1 MANSYKQTMNLPR
14 TDFAMRANLP
24 ENEPK
29 RLQFW
34 NDIDIYHKVLEKNKD
49 NAPFVLHDG
58 PPYANGPIHVGHAF
72 NKILKDFVNKSHAQ
86 RGYFTPYI
94 PGWDCHGQPI
104 AHMVEKTLGPV
115 SYTPLDVHKRQILHM
130 IKPLVLKQGRR

>member
-1 MANSYKQTMNLPR
+1 MGNDYKHSMNLPK

-29 RLQFW
+29 RLEKWAEQ
-34 NDIDIYHKVLEKNKD
+34 DIYHRVLEKNND
-49 NAPFVLHDG
+49 GEPFILHDG
-58 PPYANGPIHVGHAF
+58 PPYANGPIHIGHAF
-72 NKILKDFVNKSHAQ
+72 NKILKDFVVKSHAQ

-104 AHMVEKTLGPV
+104 AQRPTRWRPRP
-115 SYTPLDVHKRQILHM
+115 TRWKRSSVPR
-130 IKPLVLKQGRR
+130 K